1 MKNLLRISSFLKDS
15 FTSLNSWSSEKKSI
29 LLFDSS
35 VAAEDIAFML
45 GGHWDECNGVC
56 VPECDEVAVNTAASL
71 VRAKWCYGGASCA
84 FLTLLSVDELKRR
97 YAAGDRNFANAN
109 LRCADLN
116 NLNLSGANLGWA
128 KLTLA
133 GLSGANLSGADLT
146 AADLSKANL
155 SEADLR
161 GANLS
166 LADLREANL
175 AQANLSGACLRG
187 AKLTEAA
194 GRSETIL
201 RYTIEQDG

>member
-1 MKNLLRISSFLKDS
+1 MKDLPRILSFLKDS
-15 FTSLNSWSSEKKSI
+15 FNGLSSWSSEKKYI

-35 VAAEDIAFML
+35 IAAEDIAFML
-45 GGHWDECNGVC
+45 GGKWDGCNAIC
-56 VPECDEVAVNTAASL
+56 VPKCDEVAVNTAASL
-71 VRAKWCYGGASCA
+71 VRAKWCYGGVSCA
-84 FLTLLSVDELKRR
+84 FLTPLSIDELKRR

-109 LRCADLN
+109 LRCAELN

-133 GLSGANLSGADLT
+133 DLSGANLSGADLT
-146 AADLSKANL
+146 GADLSKANL

-175 AQANLSGACLRG
+175 AQANLSSACLRG
-187 AKLTEAA
+187 AKLTP
-194 GRSETIL
+194 
-201 RYTIEQDG
+201 DP

>member
-1 MKNLLRISSFLKDS
+1 MKGLPRILSFLKDS
-15 FTSLNSWSSEKKSI
+15 FNGLNSWSSEKKYI

-45 GGHWDECNGVC
+45 GGRWDGCNGVC
-56 VPECDEVAVNTAASL
+56 VPKCDEVAVNTAASL
-71 VRAKWCYGGASCA
+71 MGASWCYSGAFYA
-84 FLTLLSVDELKRR
+84 FLTPLSVDELKRR

-109 LRCADLN
+109 LRCAELN
-116 NLNLSGANLGWA
+116 NLNLSGANLSWA
-128 KLTLA
+128 KLALA
-133 GLSGANLSGADLT
+133 DLNGANLSGADLT

-155 SEADLR
+155 SEADLQ

-175 AQANLSGACLRG
+175 AQANLTGACLRG

-194 GRSETIL
+194 VSFSRL
-201 RYTIEQDG
+201 RL